1 MPNPDLSL
9 ENELLVQCTVHTST
23 TKTEKLQNTINTK
36 TDYRT
41 VIHIVKVSQCGA
53 TSFIIQF
60 LLLNHYRQ
68 GWEFTLRFV
77 VRIACFLRA
86 KVRIALVHFFLKE
99 LLERIVLVTRFK
111 RATGANGI
119 L

>member
-1 MPNPDLSL
+1 MPNPYLSL
-9 ENELLVQCTVHTST
+9 ENELLVQCTLRVHTST

-60 LLLNHYRQ
+60 LLLNH
-68 GWEFTLRFV
+68 
-77 VRIACFLRA
+77 
-86 KVRIALVHFFLKE
+86 
-99 LLERIVLVTRFK
+99 
-111 RATGANGI
+111 
-119 L
+119 